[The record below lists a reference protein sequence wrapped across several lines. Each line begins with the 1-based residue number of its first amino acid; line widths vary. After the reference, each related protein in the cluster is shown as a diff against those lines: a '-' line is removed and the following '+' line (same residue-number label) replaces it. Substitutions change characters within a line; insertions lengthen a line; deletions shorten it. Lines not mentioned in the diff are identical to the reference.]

1 MTSHAL
7 QPPRWFD
14 PLIAEAKRRMRKR
27 RTSAAVLAVVLVA
40 GAIGAT
46 LALRGGG
53 SHELPPSLLTLI
65 HSGNNRSV
73 TGKTAEVYGPSSR
86 SAINKADSGAVM
98 KDTAA
103 ERNGCYLIVYHGHFE
118 AGSSAGP
125 PPPGVKRTRYPI
137 LTNVWCG
144 KEGGTDSGV
153 EDRLSPAVAR
163 LGGPALVALER

>member
-1 MTSHAL
+1 MTLLVL

-27 RTSAAVLAVVLVA
+27 RALAAVLAVALVA

-46 LALRGGG
+46 LGLRGGG
-53 SHELPPSLLTLI
+53 SHKLPPSLLTLI
-65 HSGNNRSV
+65 HSGNNKGV
-73 TGKTAEVYGPSSR
+73 TGKTVEVYGPSSR
-86 SAINKADSGAVM
+86 SAINEADSGTVM

-103 ERNGCYLIVYHGHFE
+103 ERNGCYLVVYHGRFE

-125 PPPGVKRTRYPI
+125 PPPGAKPPHYSI
-137 LTNVWCG
+137 LTNVWCA
-144 KEGGTDSGV
+144 KEGGTDYGV

-163 LGGPALVALER
+163 LGSPTAVALTR

>member
-1 MTSHAL
+1 MTLHAL

-27 RTSAAVLAVVLVA
+27 RALAAVLAVALVA
-40 GAIGAT
+40 AAIGAT
-46 LALRGGG
+46 LGLRGGG

-65 HSGNNRSV
+65 HSGDNKGV
-73 TGKTAEVYGPSSR
+73 TGRTVEVYGPSSR

-98 KDTAA
+98 NDTAA
-103 ERNGCYLIVYHGHFE
+103 ERDGCYLVVYHGHFE

-125 PPPGVKRTRYPI
+125 PPPGAKPRHYPI
-137 LTNVWCG
+137 LTNVWCA
-144 KEGGTDSGV
+144 KEGGTDYGV

-163 LGGPALVALER
+163 LGGPTAVALKR